1 MPAEFVSGSDSVVTL
16 NAQDISDWV
25 TGSSIQST
33 RRITD
38 IQPIGGNPISKVVGP
53 YAVTINVDGGLD
65 DDIDDIIAPLFYA
78 TVPATVVFERTVVS
92 TGVTTSANVYV
103 ASYNTD
109 APGDG
114 YSKFTMT
121 LAVSGTVTRTP

>member
-1 MPAEFVSGSDSVVTL
+1 MPAEFVPGSDSVVTL
-16 NAQDISDWV
+16 NGTDISDWV
-25 TGSSIQST
+25 TASSIQST

-38 IQPIGGNPISKVVGP
+38 VQPIGGNPVQKVVGP

-78 TVPATVVFERTVVS
+78 TVPTPVTFTRVVVS
-92 TGVTTSANVYV
+92 TGTTTSASVYV
-103 ASYNTD
+103 ATYNTD

-121 LAVSGTVTRTP
+121 LGVTGAVTRT